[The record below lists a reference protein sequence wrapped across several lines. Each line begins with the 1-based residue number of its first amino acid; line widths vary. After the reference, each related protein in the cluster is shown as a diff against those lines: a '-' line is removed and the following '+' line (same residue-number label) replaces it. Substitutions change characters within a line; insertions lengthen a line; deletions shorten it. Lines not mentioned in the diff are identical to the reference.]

1 MTPPAIVG
9 IDLGKNWFHVVGLDE
24 GGATILRKRLNRAQ
38 LAEYAV
44 TAPRCIVAT
53 ESCPGSQYWGRVFT
67 AAGHEVR
74 ILPAQFVKPYLKG
87 NTNDFNDAAAI
98 AEAGGRA
105 SMRYVPLK
113 TMEQLEL
120 QALPR
125 VRRRFIVE
133 RTAVINQMRALLLE
147 HGRVIP
153 VGRAAFVRR
162 LPTIFTDAEHRLSP
176 RLVEL
181 LHRLRHRWLALD
193 VEIVQATRDLAEW
206 ADQSPLCRRAA
217 TIPGIGPI
225 IATAV
230 VAAVGDGHM
239 FARGRDM
246 AAWLGLGPRQ
256 HSTGGKPTLGSIS
269 KRGNTYLRELFIQ
282 GAQSSFVYLKRDQ
295 SSLGPWWRQVETRR
309 QRQVAIVALANKMV
323 RICWKVLTSEEDFRA
338 YPPRVASAA
347 CRRIARSTLL

>member
-1 MTPPAIVG
+1 M
-9 IDLGKNWFHVVGLDE
+9 
-24 GGATILRKRLNRAQ
+24 
-38 LAEYAV
+38 
-44 TAPRCIVAT
+44 
-53 ESCPGSQYWGRVFT
+53 
-67 AAGHEVR
+67 R
-74 ILPAQFVKPYLKG
+74 ILPAQFVKPYLKA
-87 NTNDFNDAAAI
+87 NKNDFNDAAAI
-98 AEAGGRA
+98 AEAASRA

-120 QALPR
+120 QALHR

-147 HGRVIP
+147 HGMAIP
-153 VGRAAFVRR
+153 VGRAALVHR
-162 LPTIFTDAEHRLSP
+162 LPTIFADAEHRLSP

-181 LHRLRHRWLALD
+181 LHRLRQRWLALD
-193 VEIVQATRDLAEW
+193 VEIVPATRDLVEW

-217 TIPGIGPI
+217 TVPGIGPI
-225 IATAV
+225 SATAV
-230 VAAVGDGHM
+230 VAAVGDGRM

-246 AAWLGLGPRQ
+246 AAWLGLVPRQ

-295 SSLGPWWRQVETRR
+295 SSLGRWLRQVETRR

-323 RICWKVLTSEEDFRA
+323 RICWKVLTSEEEFRA
-338 YPPRVASAA
+338 YRLESRKTA
-347 CRRIARSTLL
+347 CRRIARSTCCDGQTVNRRTVSLSDKPVECDRRRYEDRCARIPSRPGTNGFL

>member
-1 MTPPAIVG
+1 MPPTIVG

-24 GGATILRKRLNRAQ
+24 GGATILRKKLNRAQ
-38 LAEYAV
+38 LAEYAA

-74 ILPAQFVKPYLKG
+74 ILPAQFVKPYLKA
-87 NTNDFNDAAAI
+87 NKNDFNDAAAI

-113 TMEQLEL
+113 TTEQLEL
-120 QALPR
+120 QALHR

-147 HGRVIP
+147 HGMVIP
-153 VGRAAFVRR
+153 VGRAAFVHR
-162 LPTIFTDAEHRLSP
+162 LPAIFAEAEHRLSP

-181 LHRLRHRWLALD
+181 LHRLRQRWLALD
-193 VEIVQATRDLAEW
+193 VEIVRATRDLVEW

-217 TIPGIGPI
+217 TVPGIGPI

-230 VAAVGDGHM
+230 VAAVGDGRM

-246 AAWLGLGPRQ
+246 AAWLGVVPRQ
-256 HSTGGKPTLGSIS
+256 HSTGGRPTLGSIS

-282 GAQSSFVYLKRDQ
+282 GAQSSFVHLKRDQ
-295 SSLGPWWRQVETRR
+295 SSLGQWLRQVETRR

-338 YPPRVASAA
+338 YPSRVA
-347 CRRIARSTLL
+347 

>member
-24 GGATILRKRLNRAQ
+24 GGATILCKKLNRAQ
-38 LAEYAV
+38 LAGYAA

-74 ILPAQFVKPYLKG
+74 ILPAQFVKPYLKA
-87 NTNDFNDAAAI
+87 NKNDFNDAAAI
-98 AEAGGRA
+98 AEAAGRA

-113 TMEQLEL
+113 TTEQLEL
-120 QALPR
+120 QALHR

-133 RTAVINQMRALLLE
+133 RTAVINQMRAMLLE
-147 HGRVIP
+147 HGMVLP
-153 VGRAAFVRR
+153 VGRAAFVHR
-162 LPTIFTDAEHRLSP
+162 LPTVFTDAEHRLSP

-181 LHRLRHRWLALD
+181 LHRLRQRWLALD
-193 VEIVQATRDLAEW
+193 VEIVQATRDLVEW

-217 TIPGIGPI
+217 TVPGVGPI

-230 VAAVGDGHM
+230 VAAVGDGRM

-246 AAWLGLGPRQ
+246 AAWLGVVPRQ
-256 HSTGGKPTLGSIS
+256 HSTGGRPTLGSIS

-282 GAQSSFVYLKRDQ
+282 GAQSSFVHLKRDQ
-295 SSLGPWWRQVETRR
+295 SSLGQWLRQVETRR

-338 YPPRVASAA
+338 YPSRVV
-347 CRRIARSTLL
+347 